1 MSVSEGTSKTIREL
15 INDISFRFAESDIFY
30 GHGTDNAF
38 DEAVYL
44 VFSVLE
50 LAFSAG
56 EDKLNQVVD
65 ANWINRIDNLA
76 SQRVKERK
84 PVAYLV
90 NKAWFSG
97 LQFYVDERVLIPRS
111 PIAEL
116 IEEKFQPW
124 LDPDTGVKNILDIGT
139 GSGCIAVASA
149 MAFPR
154 ASVDAVDIS
163 QDALDVARINVDN
176 FMLDNQIKL
185 IESDLYLELGNNK
198 YDLIVAN
205 PPYVDSADMNELPAE
220 FRHEP
225 SLGLKAGIDG
235 LDVIRRIIAESK
247 LHLTDKGIL
256 VVEVGNSQQAVE
268 ENFPDIPFTWLEFE
282 RGGEG
287 VFLLM
292 AEEL

>member
-1 MSVSEGTSKTIREL
+1 MSVSDGTSKTIREL

-50 LAFSAG
+50 LAFSTG

-124 LDPDTGVKNILDIGT
+124 LDPVTGVKNILDIGT
-139 GSGCIAVASA
+139 GSGCIAIASA
-149 MAFPR
+149 IAFPS

-176 FMLDNQIKL
+176 FMLNNQIKL

-205 PPYVDSADMNELPAE
+205 LPYVDSADMNALPAE

-235 LDVIRRIIAESK
+235 LNVIRRIIAESK